1 MTAKMTDLDE
11 RSIDV
16 AILGGGLAGNL
27 LARQLRR
34 EAPSLSVALFE
45 KTDAHRWKV
54 GESTVEIAS
63 HYLAHKL
70 GLSTYLF
77 DAHLPKMGLRFF
89 FDTPEK
95 DAELTR
101 MSEIGTDRAP
111 PMPSF
116 QLDRARLEADL
127 REMNRADGAEV
138 LIGWTAKDVE
148 LGKGGQEH
156 RFTVRSDEGELRR
169 YRARWVIDA
178 TGRESLLA
186 RKLDLR
192 TPEPVHHCA
201 AIWGR
206 YTKVK
211 DFDAVQDDAWRRRTR
226 HIPRTLSTNHFC
238 YPGYWIWFIPL
249 NRGVTSVGVV
259 GHKDV
264 FRPGMRKQEG
274 FRAFLDEHRAVAGL
288 MEGSEAHDLE
298 GYTQLAYGV
307 KQFFSEDRWGLVGDA
322 SAFADPFY
330 SPGSDFISIECD
342 FLTDLIKR
350 DVAGDPE
357 LERRT
362 RAYDGFMQFRWE
374 ATMLI
379 YRDLYST
386 FGSYELLKAKFN
398 FDFGCY
404 LNLWFDPFARDLHLD
419 LRFLESELRKKNEV
433 LGALRGFARLFGR
446 AEAHLRREG
455 TYHRGNLGNY
465 NVGVDV
471 VRPMLEELMTPRK
484 KHLVD
489 KRTEEIFNYGRDEAL
504 KLLGETDVHAPGPLK
519 LYQFADP
526 ATLG

>member
-1 MTAKMTDLDE
+1 MTDVDE

-34 EAPSLSVALFE
+34 EVPERSVAVFE
-45 KTDAHRWKV
+45 QTGAHRWKV

-63 HYLAHKL
+63 HFFAHKL
-70 GLSTYLF
+70 GLTAYLF
-77 DAHLPKMGLRFF
+77 DTHLPKMGLRFF

-95 DAELTR
+95 DAELTA

-116 QLDRARLEADL
+116 QLDRARFEADL
-127 REMNRADGAEV
+127 REMNRKDGADV
-138 LIGWTAKDVE
+138 RIGWTVRDVE
-148 LGKGGQEH
+148 LGTDGAPH
-156 RFTVRSDEGELRR
+156 RFTVMSDEGETQR

-178 TGRESLLA
+178 TGRASTIA

-192 TPEPVHHCA
+192 TEEPVHHMA
-201 AIWGR
+201 AVWGR
-206 YTKVK
+206 FTKVK
-211 DFDAVQDDAWRRRTR
+211 DFDEIRDDAWRRRSR
-226 HIPRTLSTNHFC
+226 YVPRTLSTNHFC

-259 GHKDV
+259 GHKEI
-264 FRPGMRKQEG
+264 FRRGIRTHEG
-274 FRAFLDEHRAVAGL
+274 FRAFLNEHRAVASL
-288 MEGSEAHDLE
+288 LEEAEPQDLH

-322 SAFADPFY
+322 AAFVDPFY
-330 SPGSDFISIECD
+330 SPGSDFISLECD

-350 DVAGDPE
+350 DAAGEPRAD
-357 LERRT
+357 LASRT
-362 RAYDGFMQFRWE
+362 RTYDQFMQFRWE
-374 ATMLI
+374 ATMLL
-379 YRDLYST
+379 YRNLYTT
-386 FGSYELLKAKFN
+386 FGSYELLKMKFN

-404 LNLWFDPFARDLHLD
+404 LNLWFDPFSRDLHLD
-419 LRFLESELRKKNEV
+419 QRFLESELRKKNEV
-433 LGALRGFARLFGR
+433 LTALRGFAKLFGR
-446 AEAHLRREG
+446 AEAHLRAQG
-455 TYHRGNLGNY
+455 TYHRANLGRY

-471 VRPMLEELMTPRK
+471 VRSMIDELMQPRK

-504 KLLGETDVHAPGPLK
+504 KLLGRTDVEQKGPLR
-519 LYQFADP
+519 LWEFADP
-526 ATLG
+526 SLYG